1 MPVSRKFVRFLP
13 LACICTLLLLLGNWR
28 RSPDRWSLTTYN
40 EEAYMKP
47 DAAAG
52 KRAEIVAA
60 FQHAWHAYERD
71 AMGSDEYHPL
81 THTGSNFS
89 AHGGMGYTIVDS
101 IDTMYIMGLNKE
113 YTRARRWV
121 EQSLSFDKEGSFST
135 FETTIRVL
143 GGLLSAFTLTQDRL
157 YVHRAIE
164 LADRLLPAF
173 DTNSGLPLPSVN
185 LARRVGIA
193 DSVAPEIISTAE
205 AATLQLEFRYLA
217 QLAKRPEFWR
227 KAEKVMHVIHDLLDK
242 AEGLTHL
249 TPILMKHTKG
259 LFVTSDISLGSR
271 GDSYYEY
278 LLKQFLQTN
287 RTEWLYREMYEKST
301 RSIHTRMEQR
311 TYRQKMVFIAELHPG
326 SLLHPKVIP
335 KQDHVV
341 CFFPGTLM
349 LGAVTSGIMRNRV
362 TIPPKVE
369 QMPINAQ
376 RDWYL
381 GLELLETCME
391 THNTETG
398 LAPEI
403 VMFKMDEADA
413 GKGSPER
420 DWYIKNS
427 KKGGPTPY
435 DARYM
440 LRPQTAESL
449 FIAWRLTHDSRY
461 RKYAWDIFIAIQKYC
476 RLKNG
481 GYATVR
487 DVDTVPVSL
496 EDKQE
501 TFFMSATLKYLYL
514 TFTDDDVLPLKDYV
528 FNTEA
533 HPLPVFKPNAGLRHA
548 YA

>member
-1 MPVSRKFVRFLP
+1 MPVSRKFIRFLP
-13 LACICTLLLLLGNWR
+13 LACICGLLLLLGNWR
-28 RSPDRWSLTTYN
+28 SSQDRWSLNTYN
-40 EEAYMKP
+40 EEAYLKP

-52 KRAEIVAA
+52 KRAEIVEA
-60 FQHAWHAYERD
+60 FKHAWHAYERD
-71 AMGSDEYHPL
+71 AMGADEYHPL
-81 THTGSNFS
+81 THKGSNFS
-89 AHGGMGYTIVDS
+89 VDGGMGYTTCRLHRHD
-101 IDTMYIMGLNKE
+101 YA
-113 YTRARRWV
+113 RARRWV
-121 EQSLSFDKEGSFST
+121 EQSLSFDKEGLFST

-143 GGLLSAFTLTQDRL
+143 GGLLSAFTLTQDKL
-157 YVHRAIE
+157 YVLRAIE

-185 LARRVGIA
+185 LARRVGIP
-193 DSVAPEIISTAE
+193 DSAAPEIISTAE

-217 QLAKRPEFWR
+217 QLAQRPDFWR
-227 KAEKVMHVIHDLLDK
+227 KSEKVMHVIHDLLDK

-249 TPILMKHTKG
+249 APILMKHTKG
-259 LFVTSDISLGSR
+259 LFVTSDIRLGSR

-287 RTEWLYREMYEKST
+287 RTEWLYREMYEKSV
-301 RSIHTRMEQR
+301 RSIHIRMEQR

-326 SLLHPKVIP
+326 SLLNPKVIP
-335 KQDHVV
+335 KQDHLV

-349 LGAVTSGIMRNRV
+349 LGAVTSGITRNRV

-413 GKGSPER
+413 GKGHPER
-420 DWYIKNS
+420 DWYIKGS
-427 KKGGPTPY
+427 KKGGPASY

-440 LRPQTAESL
+440 LRPDTAESL

-461 RKYAWDIFIAIQKYC
+461 RKYAWDIFSAIQKHC

-501 TFFMSATLKYLYL
+501 TFFLSETLKYLYL
-514 TFTDDDVLPLKDYV
+514 TFSDDSVLPLKGELIDIIL
-528 FNTEA
+528 TMGRLA
-533 HPLPVFKPNAGLRHA
+533 HPLPVFKPNPGLMHA